1 MTKLKSVSPPI
12 PLVIWGASGHARVVA
27 DIVRLSGIFQVL
39 GFLDN
44 VNPGRK
50 GTSFCGATILGGEE
64 QLEPLR
70 RENVRHL
77 IVGIGDC
84 RARLTLAATAVGFG
98 FELAT
103 AIHPNATLAQDVAVG
118 LGTVIMAGSVIN
130 PGAVIGDNVIV
141 NTSSSVDHDCRV
153 ENGAHIGPGVHLG
166 GGVTIGQG
174 TWVGIGA
181 VIRDGIRVGRGSVIG
196 AGAVV
201 LRDIPDEVIAY
212 GVPAEVMRK
221 VEQ

>member
-1 MTKLKSVSPPI
+1 MTKLKSGSPPI

-27 DIVRLSGIFQVL
+27 DIVRLGGNFQLV
-39 GFLDN
+39 GFLDS
-44 VNPGRK
+44 VDPGRK
-50 GTSFCGATILGGEE
+50 GSSFCGATILGGEE

-70 RENVRHL
+70 SENVRHL

-84 RARLTLAATAVGFG
+84 RARLTLAATAVRFG

-103 AIHPNATLAQDVAVG
+103 AIHPGATLAQDVRIG
-118 LGTVIMAGSVIN
+118 QGTVMMAASVIN
-130 PGAVIGDNVIV
+130 PGSVIGDNVIV

-153 ENGAHIGPGVHLG
+153 ENGAHIGPGAHLG

-174 TWVGIGA
+174 AWVGIGA

-212 GVPAEVMRK
+212 GVPAEVIRK